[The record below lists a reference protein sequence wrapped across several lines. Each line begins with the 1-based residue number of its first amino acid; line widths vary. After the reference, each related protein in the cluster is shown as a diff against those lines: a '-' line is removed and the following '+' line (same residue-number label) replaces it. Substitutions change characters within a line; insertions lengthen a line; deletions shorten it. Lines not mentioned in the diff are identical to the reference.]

1 MKIKLLMTVSFLSI
15 FAQANE
21 LLSTTE
27 QMYDEKVINSNVILN
42 LNAYCNFVEK
52 IVSNYSESDDL
63 PIDEILAKMVD
74 GIISFRPNVSTNVV
88 DNGTP
93 NDVVSNRRWIAYSTL
108 CNMFKIKADE
118 DMCRK
123 VASYIGTVRK
133 VDFPD
138 VLTWF
143 HLEQMFDDYD
153 EFKAFE
159 KRTEK
164 ERKLQMRVYIAN
176 SGIRSY
182 RESLLSGCNV
192 AVNGLKGKMSEES
205 FNLFTNEIKCLSR
218 AEGYEAKALLRI
230 ETIRE

>member
-93 NDVVSNRRWIAYSTL
+93 NDVISNRRWIAYSTL

-182 RESLLSGCNV
+182 RESLLEGCNV
-192 AVNGLKGKMSEES
+192 AVNGLKGKMSKES